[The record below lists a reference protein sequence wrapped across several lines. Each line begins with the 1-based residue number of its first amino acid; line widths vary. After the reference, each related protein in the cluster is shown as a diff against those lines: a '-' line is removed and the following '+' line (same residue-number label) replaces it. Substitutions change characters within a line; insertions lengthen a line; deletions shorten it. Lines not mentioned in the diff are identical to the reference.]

1 MKKIIVSVTSDLSTD
16 NRVDRT
22 CKALLEYGFEVIL
35 VGRIKSDSIDLENR
49 KYPCKRFK
57 LFFQKG
63 AFFYMEYNLRLFI
76 FLLFKKKDVLYSNDL
91 DTLLANY
98 FAKKF
103 SRNTKLIYDSH
114 ELFTEAPELINRKR
128 IRYFWLLIERFIF
141 PKLNFIITV
150 NESIASIYKAL
161 YGKDIS
167 VIRNVPFYYER
178 ISALQKEKIGIPK
191 NNFTAIIQ
199 GSGLNIER
207 GIEEAILSMHLLK
220 NVSLLIVGNGDVI
233 PLAKKMVL
241 LEGLENSVFFFE
253 KRPYTELMGF
263 TELADVGL
271 AIDKPKS
278 KNYEL
283 ALPNKLFDYMHAG
296 TPILSSEL
304 IEITS
309 LIQKYQI
316 GISIT
321 TVTPQAIAAGIN
333 YLKEHPKEIKRM
345 SENCFEAAKIENWEN
360 EKQKLTSLLDRM
372 YS

>member
-1 MKKIIVSVTSDLSTD
+1 
-16 NRVDRT
+16 
-22 CKALLEYGFEVIL
+22 
-35 VGRIKSDSIDLENR
+35 
-49 KYPCKRFK
+49 
-57 LFFQKG
+57 
-63 AFFYMEYNLRLFI
+63 
-76 FLLFKKKDVLYSNDL
+76 
-91 DTLLANY
+91 
-98 FAKKF
+98 
-103 SRNTKLIYDSH
+103 
-114 ELFTEAPELINRKR
+114 
-128 IRYFWLLIERFIF
+128 
-141 PKLNFIITV
+141 
-150 NESIASIYKAL
+150 
-161 YGKDIS
+161 
-167 VIRNVPFYYER
+167 
-178 ISALQKEKIGIPK
+178 
-191 NNFTAIIQ
+191 
-199 GSGLNIER
+199 
-207 GIEEAILSMHLLK
+207 MHLLK

-321 TVTPQAIAAGIN
+321 TVSPQAIAAGIN

-345 SENCFEAAKIENWEN
+345 SENCSEAAKIENWEN
-360 EKQKLTSLLDRM
+360 EKHKLTSLLDRM

>member
-1 MKKIIVSVTSDLSTD
+1 MNIPIKDLS
-16 NRVDRT
+16 
-22 CKALLEYGFEVIL
+22 Y
-35 VGRIKSDSIDLENR
+35 S
-49 KYPCKRFK
+49 FK
-57 LFFQKG
+57 KGPFFIWNIIC
-63 AFFYMEYNLRLFI
+63 AFLYFYFS
-76 FLLFKKKDVLYSNDL
+76 KKKDVLYSNDL

-98 FAKKF
+98 CAKKF
-103 SRNTKLIYDSH
+103 SRDTKLIYDSH

-161 YGKDIS
+161 YGKDIT
-167 VIRNVPFYYER
+167 VIRNVPFCYER
-178 ISALQKEKIGIPK
+178 ISPLQKEKIGIPK

-207 GIEEAILSMHLLK
+207 GIEEAILSLHFLD

-241 LEGLENSVFFFE
+241 HEGLENSVFFFE

-333 YLKEHPKEIKRM
+333 YLKEHPEELKRM
-345 SENCFEAAKIENWEN
+345 SENCLEATKIENWEN